1 METTSI
7 IKRKKPA
14 LASFLSLLLLGG
26 GGLFYV
32 GQRTKGFWMLIFLIA
47 SALGFY
53 SFGISLLFVLIMG
66 AGDAGNIAQIEGKNT
81 FFPILFSLLILGG
94 GGHFLLK
101 KPRRGI
107 LFILTAILVNIP
119 IIGGFFALILG
130 MKESYGMAIRKNNF
144 GSLKTYEYTW
154 DYQSSIVKNEW
165 QISQVFETW
174 RTEKRIGD
182 ESRIIDNSSCRDSS
196 INRSI
201 KVSKQW
207 RQTYELEH
215 ENAHSLKSGKSVQA
229 DKYVTYTKQI
239 EDNFRQKYSISLEEN
254 RTFEDM
260 IQIEVKPGRVVTLHI
275 SWKKIIQ
282 QGYVNMFNIHNPSE
296 TIQIPFSA
304 VVDLAFD
311 LKSDEL

>member
-66 AGDAGNIAQIEGKNT
+66 AGDAGNIAQIECKNT
-81 FFPILFSLLILGG
+81 FFPILFSWLILGG

-130 MKESYGMAIRKNNF
+130 MKESYGMAIRKNNWLF
-144 GSLKTYEYTW
+144 VTLYAKSTDKMPRQHT
-154 DYQSSIVKNEW
+154 SNPKIP
-165 QISQVFETW
+165 
-174 RTEKRIGD
+174 
-182 ESRIIDNSSCRDSS
+182 
-196 INRSI
+196 
-201 KVSKQW
+201 KVSK
-207 RQTYELEH
+207 
-215 ENAHSLKSGKSVQA
+215 AIAS
-229 DKYVTYTKQI
+229 
-239 EDNFRQKYSISLEEN
+239 
-254 RTFEDM
+254 
-260 IQIEVKPGRVVTLHI
+260 
-275 SWKKIIQ
+275 
-282 QGYVNMFNIHNPSE
+282 
-296 TIQIPFSA
+296 PFY
-304 VVDLAFD
+304 
-311 LKSDEL
+311 

>member
-14 LASFLSLLLLGG
+14 LASFWSLLLPGG

-94 GGHFLLK
+94 GGHFLLG
-101 KPRRGI
+101 KPRRGV

-119 IIGGFFALILG
+119 IIGGIFALILG
-130 MKESYGMAIRKNNF
+130 MRESYGMAIRKNHF

-154 DYQSSIVKNEW
+154 DYQSGVVKSEW
-165 QISQVFETW
+165 EISEVVET
-174 RTEKRIGD
+174 RRIEKRIGD
-182 ESRIIDNSSCRDSS
+182 ENRVIDNSLGRDSL

-201 KVSKQW
+201 NVSKQW
-207 RQTYELEH
+207 KQAYEMEH
-215 ENAHSLKSGKSVQA
+215 ENAHSLKSGQSVQA
-229 DKYVTYTKQI
+229 DKYVTYTNQI
-239 EDNFRQKYSISLEEN
+239 EDSFRQKYAISLEET
-254 RTFEDM
+254 RTCEDT

-296 TIQIPFSA
+296 IIQIPFSV

-311 LKSDEL
+311 LKSHEL